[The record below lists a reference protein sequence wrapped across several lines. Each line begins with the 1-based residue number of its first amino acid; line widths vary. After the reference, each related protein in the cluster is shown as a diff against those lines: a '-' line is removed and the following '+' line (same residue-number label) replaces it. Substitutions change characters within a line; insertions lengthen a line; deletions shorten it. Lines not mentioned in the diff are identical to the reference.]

1 MSDDNEL
8 KDDDIVKEGDL
19 KKTNTG
25 SMFALYVECAVL
37 VVYPTINHPAKIT
50 QVLTNEAEIC
60 YDVCESVSQMTYT
73 RLILV
78 LDMTFLMRIKGNM
91 TDSVTSWTVIIH
103 S

>member
-19 KKTNTG
+19 KKTNTE

-60 YDVCESVSQMTYT
+60 YDVCGSVSLVPYT
-73 RLILV
+73 RIIPV
-78 LDMTFLMRIKGNM
+78 LHTTFLM
-91 TDSVTSWTVIIH
+91 
-103 S
+103 